1 MGDDDSSSAQECDK
15 VWLGIGVIVMFFY
28 HIKKLFQQ
36 ININGKET
44 TGLSSNA
51 FRPIAKEML
60 QAIEM
65 RQRYIKSSNQV
76 FSPTADRHVRLARGK
91 TKSPK
96 PEEMVSF
103 YASAYLWLFK
113 LTNSMVIQNLPVFKV
128 YTNLEIFH
136 IFGMICK
143 D

>member
-1 MGDDDSSSAQECDK
+1 
-15 VWLGIGVIVMFFY
+15 
-28 HIKKLFQQ
+28 
-36 ININGKET
+36 
-44 TGLSSNA
+44 
-51 FRPIAKEML
+51 ML

-103 YASAYLWLFK
+103 ILFYG
-113 LTNSMVIQNLPVFKV
+113 F
-128 YTNLEIFH
+128 
-136 IFGMICK
+136 
-143 D
+143 

>member
-1 MGDDDSSSAQECDK
+1 
-15 VWLGIGVIVMFFY
+15 
-28 HIKKLFQQ
+28 
-36 ININGKET
+36 
-44 TGLSSNA
+44 
-51 FRPIAKEML
+51 ML

-103 YASAYLWLFK
+103 FISLGRLILK
-113 LTNSMVIQNLPVFKV
+113 LTNSMVIQDLPVFKV
-128 YTNLEIFH
+128 
-136 IFGMICK
+136 
-143 D
+143 

>member
-1 MGDDDSSSAQECDK
+1 
-15 VWLGIGVIVMFFY
+15 
-28 HIKKLFQQ
+28 
-36 ININGKET
+36 
-44 TGLSSNA
+44 
-51 FRPIAKEML
+51 ML

-103 YASAYLWLFK
+103 LFYDRI
-113 LTNSMVIQNLPVFKV
+113 TNSMVIQNLPVFKV
-128 YTNLEIFH
+128 YKPRNFSHFWNDL
-136 IFGMICK
+136 
-143 D
+143 

>member
-1 MGDDDSSSAQECDK
+1 M
-15 VWLGIGVIVMFFY
+15 
-28 HIKKLFQQ
+28 
-36 ININGKET
+36 
-44 TGLSSNA
+44 SSNA

-103 YASAYLWLFK
+103 LFYDFIDLLTAWLFRTY
-113 LTNSMVIQNLPVFKV
+113 LFSR

>member
-1 MGDDDSSSAQECDK
+1 
-15 VWLGIGVIVMFFY
+15 
-28 HIKKLFQQ
+28 
-36 ININGKET
+36 
-44 TGLSSNA
+44 
-51 FRPIAKEML
+51 ML

-103 YASAYLWLFK
+103 YAYAYLWLLK
-113 LTNSMVIQNLPVFKV
+113 LPLTAWLFRTYLFSRYIQ
-128 YTNLEIFH
+128 T
-136 IFGMICK
+136 
-143 D
+143 